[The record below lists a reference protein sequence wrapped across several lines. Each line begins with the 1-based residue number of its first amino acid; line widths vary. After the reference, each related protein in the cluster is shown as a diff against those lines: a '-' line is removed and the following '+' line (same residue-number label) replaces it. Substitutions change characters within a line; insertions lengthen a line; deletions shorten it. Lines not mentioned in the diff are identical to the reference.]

1 MTSIELIKIRNSLK
15 LTQTQLATALHRKRD
30 CIAKWESGK
39 YPIPTLMQK
48 VIYEMA
54 KMGQVCNQD

>member
-1 MTSIELIKIRNSLK
+1 MIAKELIKIRHDMK
-15 LTQTQLATALHRKRD
+15 LTQTQLATLLHRTRD
-30 CIAKWESGK
+30 SIAKWESGK

-48 VIYEMA
+48 KIYEMA

>member
-1 MTSIELIKIRNSLK
+1 MTSIELIRIRNSLK
-15 LTQTQLATALHRKRD
+15 LTQTQLAIALDRKRD

-39 YPIPTLMQK
+39 YPIPTKMQK
-48 VIYEMA
+48 VIYEMG

>member
-15 LTQTQLATALHRKRD
+15 LTQTQLANNLHRTRD

-39 YPIPTLMQK
+39 YPIPTYMQK

>member
-1 MTSIELIKIRNSLK
+1 MTHIELIKIRNSLN
-15 LTQTQLATALHRKRD
+15 LTQTELATALHRKRD

-54 KMGQVCNQD
+54 KMGQVCN